1 MDIIMIYQDDEPKW
15 VYIMI
20 VVKMTKTKMKT
31 SPSSLSMEA
40 RVLATSSE
48 SRLSTSLGDLGTIM
62 GLIIEMVAME
72 MMIEMVTMGILNDM
86 GPGYCG
92 TVLPG

>member
-1 MDIIMIYQDDEPKW
+1 MVI
-15 VYIMI
+15 VI
-20 VVKMTKTKMKT
+20 VVKMATMKMKMKT

-48 SRLSTSLGDLGTIM
+48 SRLSTSLGDLGTISW
-62 GLIIEMVAME
+62 LVIEVVAMG

>member
-1 MDIIMIYQDDEPKW
+1 MIYQDDEPKW

-20 VVKMTKTKMKT
+20 VVKMTKT

-72 MMIEMVTMGILNDM
+72 MMIEMVTNAWGS
-86 GPGYCG
+86 
-92 TVLPG
+92 

>member
-1 MDIIMIYQDDEPKW
+1 
-15 VYIMI
+15 MI

-48 SRLSTSLGDLGTIM
+48 SRLSTSLGDLGTISWLVIEVVAM
-62 GLIIEMVAME
+62 GMMIEMVAME
-72 MMIEMVTMGILNDM
+72 MLMAMILDDM
-86 GPGYCG
+86 GRPCYCG
-92 TVLPG
+92 TILPG